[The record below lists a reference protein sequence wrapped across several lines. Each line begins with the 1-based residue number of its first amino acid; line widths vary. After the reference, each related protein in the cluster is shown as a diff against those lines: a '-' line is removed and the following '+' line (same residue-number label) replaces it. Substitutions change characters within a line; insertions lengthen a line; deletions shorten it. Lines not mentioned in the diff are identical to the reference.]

1 MIDRFL
7 TDNTF
12 GLLRRMT
19 TDIERLFGE
28 VAFDRPG
35 LGEPRL
41 LGDARWVPTVDVFEK
56 NGSLIVRADLP
67 GLTKND
73 VNVEVTDHQLTIQ
86 GERKAEFEETREGV
100 HRQERAYGS
109 FYRALPLPEQI
120 KPEDVKA
127 TFANGV
133 LEVAMPLPSAKQ
145 LPKPRHVEVQDLSTE
160 RKKTAA

>member
-1 MIDRFL
+1 MNAQLL
-7 TDNTF
+7 TDTPF

-19 TDIERLFGE
+19 TDIERLFDE
-28 VAFDRPG
+28 VALDRPIVG
-35 LGEPRL
+35 LPRL
-41 LGDARWVPTVDVFEK
+41 LGDTRWVPTVDVFEK

-67 GLTKND
+67 GLTKKD

-86 GERKAEFEETREGV
+86 GERKTEFEETREGV
-100 HRQERAYGS
+100 YRQERAYGS
-109 FYRALPLPEQI
+109 FYRAIPLPEHV

-145 LPKPRHVEVQDLSTE
+145 LPKPRHVEVQDVSTA
-160 RKKTAA
+160 KK

>member
-1 MIDRFL
+1 MNTQLL
-7 TDNTF
+7 TETPF

-19 TDIERLFGE
+19 TDIERLFDE
-28 VAFDRPG
+28 VALDRPIVG
-35 LGEPRL
+35 LPRL

-67 GLTKND
+67 GLTKKD

-86 GERKAEFEETREGV
+86 GERKTEFEETREGV
-100 HRQERAYGS
+100 YRQERAYGS
-109 FYRALPLPEQI
+109 FYRAIPLPEDI

-145 LPKPRHVEVQDLSTE
+145 LPKPRHVEVQDVKVQS
-160 RKKTAA
+160 

>member
-1 MIDRFL
+1 MNTQLL
-7 TDNTF
+7 TETPF

-19 TDIERLFGE
+19 TDIERLFDE
-28 VAFDRPG
+28 VALDRPIVG
-35 LGEPRL
+35 QPRL

-56 NGSLIVRADLP
+56 DGRLIVRADLP
-67 GLTKND
+67 GLTKKD

-86 GERKAEFEETREGV
+86 GERKTEFEETREGV
-100 HRQERAYGS
+100 YRQERAYGS

-145 LPKPRHVEVQDLSTE
+145 LPKPRHVEVQDVSME
-160 RKKTAA
+160 KK